1 MLHWRIALTALRLP
15 LGCVRL
21 GGRIRI
27 ARDKDEAAHEAL
39 KAAERALVVALEAQ
53 PRAELAA
60 SLNARK
66 ARIETLKTKLLP
78 LLKEFEA
85 EIIETHHNALLW
97 SLTGGSKQVHES
109 LPDHLDFLMGH
120 LELPG
125 GLDSFL
131 HHLDTHAAGIL
142 DGSKPASLGA
152 NFLKDRR
159 QLAKAG

>member
-60 SLNARK
+60 SRDGIWVSAC
-66 ARIETLKTKLLP
+66 A
-78 LLKEFEA
+78 
-85 EIIETHHNALLW
+85 
-97 SLTGGSKQVHES
+97 GSWFWLFIVCS
-109 LPDHLDFLMGH
+109 M
-120 LELPG
+120 LELTWKNQPRRSRKLQPG
-125 GLDSFL
+125 F
-131 HHLDTHAAGIL
+131 
-142 DGSKPASLGA
+142 SLGPRSPLRA
-152 NFLKDRR
+152 RR
-159 QLAKAG
+159 CG